1 MGGAQEEDWPD
12 YIGSTIK
19 SGVGGYASGNATLTK
34 KSTIYVNVGRKN
46 ENGSN
51 GKRGGGSTHISLKS
65 GTLLS
70 LESYKESMLLV
81 SKGGGSSDYIGNSL
95 LTNKAMYCYNCEDSS
110 EESTKTISTT
120 RAEETPT
127 ENCAKK
133 GNGYARITKTDRPK
147 QSISFIILTYY

>member
-1 MGGAQEEDWPD
+1 MGAQGEGWPD

-19 SGVGGYASGNATLTK
+19 GGVGGYASGNATLTK

-51 GKRGGGSTHISLKS
+51 GQRGGGTTHIATMS
-65 GTLLS
+65 GTLS
-70 LESYKESMLLV
+70 ALEDYKNNIIIV
-81 SKGGGSSDYIGNSL
+81 SGGGGSGYIGNSQ
-95 LTNKAMYCYNCEDSS
+95 LTDKAMYCYNCEESS

>member
-1 MGGAQEEDWPD
+1 MGAQEEGWPD

-19 SGVGGYASGNATLTK
+19 GGVGGYASGNATLTK

-46 ENGSN
+46 ENGIN
-51 GKRGGGSTHISLKS
+51 GQRDGGSTHISLKS

-81 SKGGGSSDYIGNSL
+81 SKGGGSSDYIGNSQ
-95 LTNKAMYCYNCEDSS
+95 LTDKAMYCYNCEKSS